1 MNMQERLQNPYKFQ
15 ATHRFQSRCWY
26 FPQLPASRKT
36 ISTQDQCST
45 PRTNVRFSLSGSLTP
60 QLTRVVVDRQG
71 FHLKV
76 SIYQARNDN
85 LLAGARR
92 AAQILKS
99 GTICTGAAAD
109 SVRRC
114 WI

>member
-1 MNMQERLQNPYKFQ
+1 MSMQEHLQNPYKFQ
-15 ATHRFQSRCWY
+15 ATHRFQSGCWY

-45 PRTNVRFSLSGSLTP
+45 PRTNVRFSLSGSVTP

-85 LLAGARR
+85 LLAGARLR
-92 AAQILKS
+92 F
-99 GTICTGAAAD
+99 
-109 SVRRC
+109 
-114 WI
+114 